1 MFNGDEMSSGGKE
14 VRSWYCTDR
23 KCGGVIGYI
32 VAGEL
37 HVADTVDPSAIRSQ
51 GNSLILHCPKCGTEK
66 VWFSSSPL
74 VRSLEQFLETM
85 SSIISKRAVNTVHK
99 ELTSLIENEVA
110 KHINERGEE

>member
-1 MFNGDEMSSGGKE
+1 MDETKK
-14 VRSWYCTDR
+14 WYCTNR

-85 SSIISKRAVNTVHK
+85 SYIISKRAVNTVHK